1 LLHTLAGLLNGA
13 RLQLR
18 FPKEERHKETRI
30 IKPLQASTMPTE
42 IEVHLLPDHFS
53 ADQLQGGI
61 AVIVDVLRAS
71 TTILTAL
78 HNGAAGIIPCSS
90 VGDAKAHQYAGTKVL
105 LGGERGGIKIDGFDL
120 SNSPAEYSQAT
131 VANRTIAFTTTNG
144 TRALLRSV
152 EAEQVLIG
160 SFANV
165 SYLAEHLHATNLPL
179 HIVCAGTNREM
190 TGEDVL
196 FAGCLIDRI
205 AGMSA
210 LPSALQ
216 LTDSATMT
224 LGWWRYE
231 SAQRPLAE
239 TLKQTRGGKNL
250 MDLSCDNDVELAAE
264 LDCCPVLARFSP
276 SSGLITT

>member
-1 LLHTLAGLLNGA
+1 
-13 RLQLR
+13 
-18 FPKEERHKETRI
+18 
-30 IKPLQASTMPTE
+30 MPTE
-42 IEVHLLPDHFS
+42 IHVHLLPDHFS

-61 AVIVDVLRAS
+61 AVVVDVLRAS

-78 HNGAAGIIPCSS
+78 HSGAAGIIPCLS
-90 VGDAKAHQYAGTKVL
+90 VDDAEAHRNADTTVL
-105 LGGERGGIKIDGFDL
+105 LGGERGGIKLDGFDL
-120 SNSPAEYSQAT
+120 SNSPTDYSSAT

-165 SYLAEHLHATNLPL
+165 GCLAEHLHATNQPL
-179 HIVCAGTNREM
+179 HLVCAGTNREM
-190 TGEDVL
+190 TGEDIL

-205 AGMSA
+205 VGMSD
-210 LPSALQ
+210 LPSALE

-250 MDLSCDNDVELAAE
+250 MALSYDNDVELAAE

>member
-1 LLHTLAGLLNGA
+1 MSGV

-30 IKPLQASTMPTE
+30 IKPLLASTMPTE

-61 AVIVDVLRAS
+61 AVVVDVLRAS

-90 VGDAKAHQYAGTKVL
+90 VGDAEAHHNATATTVL
-105 LGGERGGIKIDGFDL
+105 LGGERGGIKLDGFDL
-120 SNSPAEYSQAT
+120 SNSPTDYSQAT

-165 SYLAEHLHATNLPL
+165 SCLAEHLHATNQPL
-179 HIVCAGTNREM
+179 HIVCAGTNKEM
-190 TGEDVL
+190 TGEDIL

-205 AGMSA
+205 VRMSA
-210 LPSALQ
+210 SPSALQ

-250 MDLSCDNDVELAAE
+250 MALSYDNDVELAAE